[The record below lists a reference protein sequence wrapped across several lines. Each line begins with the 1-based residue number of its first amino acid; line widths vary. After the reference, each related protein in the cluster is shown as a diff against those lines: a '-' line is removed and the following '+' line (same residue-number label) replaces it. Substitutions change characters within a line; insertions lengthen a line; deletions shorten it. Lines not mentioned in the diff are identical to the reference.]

1 MALEKSKNVAEKPLT
16 SVMEDYLEV
25 IYDLDKNK
33 KVVRV
38 KDIAKKLDVKMPT
51 VTSMLKTLSSRGL
64 IHYEKYEYVELTKT
78 GGHIGR
84 EMQKKHQIL
93 RTFLTDIL
101 KVEYE
106 TADEE
111 ACKMEHALS
120 DGTLSTLTE
129 FMEFIQKCPRTGE
142 NWLQRFEEYKH
153 GGCVWEKCSE
163 RTEEFISEFHQRI
176 DSLETTD

>member
-1 MALEKSKNVAEKPLT
+1 MTLDKNQTASQKPLT
-16 SVMEDYLEV
+16 PVMEDYLEV

-64 IHYEKYEYVELTKT
+64 IHYAKYEYVELTKT
-78 GGHIGR
+78 GGNIGR
-84 EMQKKHQIL
+84 EMQKKHETI
-93 RTFLTDIL
+93 RAFLTDIL
-101 KVEYE
+101 KVEFE

-120 DGTLSTLTE
+120 DGTLSTLTD

-142 NWLQRFEEYKH
+142 NWLQRFEEYKQ
-153 GGCVWEKCSE
+153 GGCVREKCSE

-176 DSLETTD
+176 DSLETAD